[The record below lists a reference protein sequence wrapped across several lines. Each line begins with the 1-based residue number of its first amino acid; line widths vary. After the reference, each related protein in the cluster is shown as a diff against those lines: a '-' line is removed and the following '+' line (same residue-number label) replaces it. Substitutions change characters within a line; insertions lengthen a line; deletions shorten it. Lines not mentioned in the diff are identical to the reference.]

1 MPMPKVS
8 GIVNMNSRF
17 CRNGLV
23 GRIEEAF
30 KDINGSLYKT
40 HDSTSLN
47 EAIDK
52 LSKDQPDLGFIAAG
66 DGGLVL
72 TLTEYFKCYG
82 DQKPVKLWY
91 LPTGTHDK
99 EARDLGI
106 FSQLAFTGRRNQQR
120 ERFLSEVTHDLQ
132 HKKRLKMKKKNILKI
147 TTKDEKG
154 NNEIIYAF
162 DFGAGV
168 PVEAVMKYYGLTCD
182 KITSDAFQNSRMNYD
197 PFGMATTFLKG
208 IADTLSS
215 AQPYKRVSA
224 KIKIESARTSGWLKR
239 DEVHTSE
246 DYLGIFISAGETVLP
261 FMKPFYLAHNQN
273 GGAHFLASTM
283 SDLSVIKYL
292 PRFTFGYSL
301 KDDEQTIER
310 EITSVKIEFARPEII
325 QFAGEFRKAVYAKVE
340 VLQDMVEFIVP
351 NLRGRIDYLENIAHP
366 ILGKV
371 AKRTLMPAYEAMFN
385 VTNGL
390 L

>member
-1 MPMPKVS
+1 MPKVS

-23 GRIEEAF
+23 ERIIKAF
-30 KDINGSLYKT
+30 EGIDSNLYQTNDADSLKR
-40 HDSTSLN
+40 
-47 EAIDK
+47 AIKQIGEDN
-52 LSKDQPDLGFIAAG
+52 PDLGFIAAG

-72 TLTEYFKCYG
+72 TLTEYFNHYG
-82 DQKPVKLWY
+82 DQKPIRMWY

-120 ERFLSEVTHDLQ
+120 ERFLSEVTHDL
-132 HKKRLKMKKKNILKI
+132 KTSRRLNMKKKDVLKI
-147 TTKDEKG
+147 SIGSEDGKVET
-154 NNEIIYAF
+154 IYAF

-168 PVEAVMKYYGLTCD
+168 PAEAVMKWYGITAD
-182 KITSDAFQNSRMNYD
+182 KITDDTFQNSRMNYN
-197 PFGMATTFLKG
+197 PFGMATVFLRNV
-208 IADTLSS
+208 ADALSS
-215 AQPYKRVSA
+215 TEPYHRVSA
-224 KIKIESARTSGWLKR
+224 QLSINSVRTMGWKKR
-239 DEVHTSE
+239 EEVHSS
-246 DYLGIFISAGETVLP
+246 DNYLGIIISAGKTVLP

-283 SDLSVIKYL
+283 SDINVIKYL
-292 PRFTFGYSL
+292 PRFMFGYSL

-310 EITSVKIEFARPEII
+310 EITSVEIKFSKPEII
-325 QFAGEFRKAVYAKVE
+325 QFAGEFRKTAYAKVE
-340 VLQDMVEFIVP
+340 VLNDMVEFVVP
-351 NLRGRIDYLENIAHP
+351 DFRGRIDYLENIAHP
-366 ILGKV
+366 VLGKV
-371 AKRTLMPAYEAMFN
+371 ARRTLMPAYEAMFN